1 MEKEQ
6 LQSQLLS
13 DDEMDLFELWDNLW
27 HHKSLIILLT
37 FFSTALGSGY
47 AFFSNSVYQGTALV
61 QVQQVQFSDNK
72 LQKGYFSIE
81 PESTTEM
88 IINKIA
94 PAALQVNRKVSG
106 VLIITK
112 ESSDK
117 SSIRNDITSTYEL
130 IKQRHASIF
139 KALQRNDAIEVM
151 PTKLVGDISVSDHP
165 IKPKKGLIISL
176 AMMLGLIIGVFIVLV
191 RSAIEKRKSQGM

>member
-1 MEKEQ
+1 
-6 LQSQLLS
+6 
-13 DDEMDLFELWDNLW
+13 
-27 HHKSLIILLT
+27 
-37 FFSTALGSGY
+37 
-47 AFFSNSVYQGTALV
+47 
-61 QVQQVQFSDNK
+61 
-72 LQKGYFSIE
+72 
-81 PESTTEM
+81 M

-112 ESSDK
+112 ESIDK

-151 PTKLVGDISVSDHP
+151 PAKLVGDISVSDHP